1 MVVAHRELGHSH
13 WAAEVLMGEIRSRE
27 TLVFFP
33 LFAKCVVVNLVRES
47 VLFVHMYPLSGKR
60 STLSYTHKTPSS
72 MFRFLQ
78 FLITA
83 KQLAVEK
90 FGRFLQKKQHFHTSS
105 SRLCAP
111 VALISCQLVA
121 PNLSSYAECLL
132 CATHFRCLFLRCRD
146 LVQRAPPADG
156 CPDTTPPAQLLREK
170 TSERRQAPQ
179 RGRQRIK

>member
-1 MVVAHRELGHSH
+1 MSVSGIEATLSSSSLCQHRRYSTRKTSLSSLSAVYFGSRLICLPHFATSFFWVVVAQRELGHSH

-27 TLVFFP
+27 TLFFFP

-47 VLFVHMYPLSGKR
+47 VLFVHMYPLWGKR

-105 SRLCAP
+105 
-111 VALISCQLVA
+111 
-121 PNLSSYAECLL
+121 
-132 CATHFRCLFLRCRD
+132 
-146 LVQRAPPADG
+146 
-156 CPDTTPPAQLLREK
+156 
-170 TSERRQAPQ
+170 
-179 RGRQRIK
+179 